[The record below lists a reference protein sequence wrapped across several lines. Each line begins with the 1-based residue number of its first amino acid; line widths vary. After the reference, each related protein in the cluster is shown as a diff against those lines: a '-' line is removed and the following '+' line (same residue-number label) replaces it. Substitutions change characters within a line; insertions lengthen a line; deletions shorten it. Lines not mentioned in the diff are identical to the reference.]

1 LKPLNVATQPF
12 RNERLPILLVGLLTL
27 TTTGFTLAH
36 AITLSRLMPSHLR
49 QAEAQAGAIESDLDQ
64 LRAERKRLG
73 ELQPAKDDLAH
84 WTLLRDL
91 VDRRVFRWTELF
103 ARLGAIVPEG
113 VRLTAIEP
121 AFKTDAVEL
130 RLTATAAKGDSKA
143 LLALVGQIETQPDFD
158 NATPESLNDGEKG
171 SELVLRV
178 RYRPTPEG
186 VKPKPAPTASTS
198 PEMRP

>member
-27 TTTGFTLAH
+27 TTTGFTVAH
-36 AITLSRLMPSHLR
+36 AVTLSRLMPSHLR
-49 QAEAQAGAIESDLDQ
+49 QAQAQVDALDSDLSQ

-73 ELQPAKDDLAH
+73 ELQPAKEDLAH

-103 ARLGAIVPEG
+103 VRLGAIVPDG

-121 AFKTDAVEL
+121 VFQADAVEL
-130 RLTATAAKGDSKA
+130 RLTATAARGDSKA
-143 LLALVGQIETQPDFD
+143 LLALVGQVEAQPDFD
-158 NATPESLNDGEKG
+158 NATPESLNEDEKG
-171 SELVLRV
+171 NELVLRV
-178 RYRPTPEG
+178 RYRPTPEA
-186 VKPKPAPTASTS
+186 VKAKPTPTASAS
-198 PEMRP
+198 PEKQP